1 MTQLTNAERAAARAR
16 ILAKLD
22 VDDVVNS
29 GRNLSFG
36 DKARMVDTIM
46 KDIRTDSITDNF
58 VQTATTKQK
67 AKAVQDI
74 IDQLRAEKINQQL
87 DKDKKKVD
95 RDVEKSRDKPGS
107 LPKSYRQKAAEYD
120 DVQLFNQRQ
129 KKAEDDI
136 IKRADLDKK
145 KVDRDVERNA
155 GFTDSVFQYIKM
167 NNPSDDIDSYRKLMH
182 RYKNLNVSRR
192 YVETEQ
198 RVRYNRPVV
207 GSFFSFRYFAKTRD
221 QLPKYDA
228 SPLIYVL
235 SVDIDRFLGI
245 NFHWLQNTT
254 QAFNLID
261 DIESG
266 NTNIQFPDYTYHSY
280 LMDSE
285 YLISDLYHINAD
297 EIRTA
302 ILLPLVRWIIR

>member
-1 MTQLTNAERAAARAR
+1 MTNLTNAERAEARAR

-36 DKARMVDTIM
+36 DKARMVDQVM
-46 KDIRTDSITDNF
+46 KDIRSDSVIDNF

-67 AKAVQDI
+67 AAAVQNI
-74 IDQLRAEKINQQL
+74 INQLRTEKINQQS

-95 RDVEKSRDKPGS
+95 RDVEKSRNKPGTLKKTYS
-107 LPKSYRQKAAEYD
+107 QKAAEYD
-120 DVQLFNQRQ
+120 DLQKFNQRQ
-129 KKAEDDI
+129 KKAADEI

-155 GFTDSVFQYIKM
+155 GLTGDVFQYTKM
-167 NNPSDDIDSYRKLMH
+167 NNPSNNIDTYKQLMH
-182 RYKNLNVSRR
+182 RYKNINTSRR

-198 RVRYNRPVV
+198 RVRYEQPVV
-207 GSFFSFRYFAKTRD
+207 GSFFSFRYDAKTKD
-221 QLPKYDA
+221 KLPKFDA

-235 SVDIDRFLGI
+235 NNSGDRFLGV
-245 NFHWLQNTT
+245 NFHYLQNTT
-254 QAFNLID
+254 QAFSLID

-266 NTNIQFPDYTYHSY
+266 NTNIQFPDYAYHTY

-285 YLISDLYHINAD
+285 YLISDLYHIQND

-302 ILLPLVRWIIR
+302 LLLPLVRWVIR